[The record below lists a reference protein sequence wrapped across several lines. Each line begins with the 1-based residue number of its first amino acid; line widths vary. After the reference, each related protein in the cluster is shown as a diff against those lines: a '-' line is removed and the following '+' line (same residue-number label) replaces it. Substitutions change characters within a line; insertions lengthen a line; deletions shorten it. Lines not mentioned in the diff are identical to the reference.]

1 VSDVPLVA
9 GSVIG
14 LRSWRLEAGELMPV
28 SIQMAPPWEP
38 GENES
43 RCLGNFTPCAEPGCT
58 LCRDWPVPDHAFHR
72 DCTCGFYG
80 VFYPSLIPTR
90 HVFGVVEAYGR
101 VVVGPK
107 GFRAARARVLALVE
121 TAVGTPG
128 AARLTSLDTVID
140 PKWRTVPWFPDMA
153 TAMAEFPVTDPTPY
167 LTT

>member
-1 VSDVPLVA
+1 
-9 GSVIG
+9 
-14 LRSWRLEAGELMPV
+14 MPV

-43 RCLGNFTPCAEPGCT
+43 RCLGNFTPCTDPGCT

-80 VFYPSLIPTR
+80 VFYPSLIPMR
-90 HVFGVVEAYGR
+90 HVCGVVEVYGR

-107 GFRAARARVLALVE
+107 GFRAAKARVLALVE
-121 TAVGTPG
+121 TAV
-128 AARLTSLDTVID
+128 LDTLID
-140 PKWRTVPWFPDMA
+140 PKWKTVPWFPDLA